1 MNYKSEDVKNVPVP
15 AFFTSS
21 SDVRFPTDKE
31 ILGRRVDV
39 ICPVSCGA
47 PFPHLERISHP
58 QFGPA
63 VEIFYK
69 RNAQRELLKGEVRFL
84 NKEGKKEPRPF
95 IRARIDDGPAEFIG
109 RVSPNKPWSLYGL
122 DALASK
128 PEANVL
134 ITEGPKARQG
144 AADRFEDWACVSA
157 SGASS
162 ADSFDWSPLNGRR
175 VVIWPDNDG
184 AGERHASD
192 VSRKLGL
199 TMGPH
204 IVRVGPD
211 FRERWDLADPL
222 PDGVIEEDLREL
234 LEFAIPTLVGDISEE
249 KKDNVASFAEAKRKK
264 ALVKLPQK
272 ADWYSRAMCGTRGN
286 VLSNVANALLALR
299 DDQEWNGRLT
309 YNAFTCT
316 ELIDG
321 RPITD
326 KDIVDAQE
334 WMQLAGL
341 TSISEQTAYS
351 AVNSVAQEHSF
362 HPVMDYLSSLVW
374 DHIERLDKWV
384 ATYLGAENSLYASAI
399 GRMFPISMIARVSNP
414 GCKCDHSIIL
424 EGHQGIGKS
433 TACKILAGGD
443 QLFSDSLPLD
453 LSNKDAMDHLPGKWL
468 IDRAE
473 LSAFNKSDLS
483 ALKAF
488 MTKCDD
494 KFRPA
499 YGRKQIIRQRQCVFA
514 GTTNAKVYLKDETG
528 NRRFWPIA
536 CGKIDLDGLARD
548 RDQLLAEA
556 FIAYKQGERWW
567 PDRDFE
573 KKNITPEQE
582 ARFCLRV
589 GGQDRPIPGDC

>member
-69 RNAQRELLKGEVRFL
+69 RNAQRELLEGEVRFL

-249 KKDNVASFAEAKRKK
+249 KKDNVASFAEEGC
-264 ALVKLPQK
+264 
-272 ADWYSRAMCGTRGN
+272 SRY
-286 VLSNVANALLALR
+286 
-299 DDQEWNGRLT
+299 Q
-309 YNAFTCT
+309 
-316 ELIDG
+316 
-321 RPITD
+321 
-326 KDIVDAQE
+326 
-334 WMQLAGL
+334 
-341 TSISEQTAYS
+341 
-351 AVNSVAQEHSF
+351 
-362 HPVMDYLSSLVW
+362 
-374 DHIERLDKWV
+374 
-384 ATYLGAENSLYASAI
+384 
-399 GRMFPISMIARVSNP
+399 
-414 GCKCDHSIIL
+414 
-424 EGHQGIGKS
+424 
-433 TACKILAGGD
+433 
-443 QLFSDSLPLD
+443 
-453 LSNKDAMDHLPGKWL
+453 
-468 IDRAE
+468 
-473 LSAFNKSDLS
+473 
-483 ALKAF
+483 
-488 MTKCDD
+488 
-494 KFRPA
+494 
-499 YGRKQIIRQRQCVFA
+499 
-514 GTTNAKVYLKDETG
+514 
-528 NRRFWPIA
+528 
-536 CGKIDLDGLARD
+536 
-548 RDQLLAEA
+548 
-556 FIAYKQGERWW
+556 
-567 PDRDFE
+567 
-573 KKNITPEQE
+573 
-582 ARFCLRV
+582 
-589 GGQDRPIPGDC
+589 